1 MKLGKK
7 IYTLR
12 TNNGLTQEQL
22 AEQLGVSRQSIS
34 KYEYDQS
41 TPELEKIKLLAE
53 IFGVTPDYLIND
65 KIDIPKNDTN
75 ETTLNQND
83 SVEESSA
90 SGTNVTEST
99 DSEQA
104 EKGSDF
110 LRTSIEELNRKTEAL
125 QSQYNHLNKAMKT
138 ICVLTFAAMLI
149 ITVMLSAA
157 NIYQSSLISALQ
169 QNQNSTVYYSGVT
182 DIEEDLI
189 DQIFSTYEYGVK
201 KYNPADN
208 TVDFFISCKPI
219 KYSTGTT
226 ISAFLSFE
234 NGQVYDYTLSEN
246 TGIFSGSITIPL
258 TADNYD
264 LAFLIDNQEEKQNVD
279 VSYMQNLLDQLDW
292 HPSITIDS
300 TEVKYSKNGTTT
312 LSGDVCIQSD
322 DSNDPTKF
330 LPFISDIKLVFS
342 TEDHIIFEHT
352 LTQQQ
357 LEDIQM
363 GYGPFIPYEFNI
375 DSNLPDDQM
384 DIYVEYK
391 NSHIDKKI
399 RSGRT
404 INYNWLTWESPTNI
418 LPIEDEEDFIRDS
431 IHEIITE

>member
-65 KIDIPKNDTN
+65 EIDIPKNDTN

-90 SGTNVTEST
+90 AGTNVTEST

-104 EKGSDF
+104 KKDSDF
-110 LRTSIEELNRKTEAL
+110 LLSSIEEFSQKTDAL
-125 QSQYNHLNKAMKT
+125 QSQYNHLNKTTKT
-138 ICVLTFAAMLI
+138 ICILTAAAMLI
-149 ITVMLSAA
+149 ITIMLSAT
-157 NIYQSSLISALQ
+157 NIYQSSLISTLQ
-169 QNQNSTVYYSGVT
+169 QNQNTTDYYTGVP
-182 DIEEDLI
+182 DIEEDLV
-189 DQIFSTYEYGVK
+189 DQIFSTYEYGIK

-208 TVDFFISCKPI
+208 TVDFFIRCKPI

-258 TADNYD
+258 TADDYD
-264 LAFLIDNQEEKQNVD
+264 LTFLIDNQEEKQNID
-279 VSYMQNLLDQLDW
+279 VSYMLNLLDELDW
-292 HPSITIDS
+292 HPSITKDS
-300 TEVKYSKNGTTT
+300 AEAKNSKNGTTT

-322 DSNDPTKF
+322 DSNDPTMF
-330 LPFISDIKLVFS
+330 LPFISDIKLVFCM
-342 TEDHIIFEHT
+342 EDHIIFEHA

-363 GYGPFIPYEFNI
+363 GYGVFIPYEFNI
-375 DSNLPDDQM
+375 DSNLLDQQI

-391 NSHIDKKI
+391 NSNIDKNI
-399 RSGRT
+399 R
-404 INYNWLTWESPTNI
+404 IHYNWLTEELTTDI
-418 LPIEDEEDFIRDS
+418 LPIETGE
-431 IHEIITE
+431 